1 MLDDQGNSIF
11 SKDLTFRF
19 TLLVQVSTWD
29 CEFLLYMIC
38 QYIISQ
44 RRKGFARQDRR
55 EGGVAGATAPGPG
68 PRQGPV
74 EREALLYRRMLQ

>member
-1 MLDDQGNSIF
+1 MKIF
-11 SKDLTFRF
+11 PFSR
-19 TLLVQVSTWD
+19 
-29 CEFLLYMIC
+29 FLLC
-38 QYIISQ
+38 S
-44 RRKGFARQDRR
+44 KQDRR